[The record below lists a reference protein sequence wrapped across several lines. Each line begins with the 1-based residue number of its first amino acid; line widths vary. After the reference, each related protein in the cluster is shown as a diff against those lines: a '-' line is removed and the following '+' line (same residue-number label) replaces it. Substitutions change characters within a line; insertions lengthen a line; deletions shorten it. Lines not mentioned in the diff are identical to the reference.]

1 MNILTTIIA
10 KKTERLNATKVSLPQ
25 SELRERI
32 KGLDKPRD
40 FRASIQRHGG
50 PIRLIAEIKKASPS
64 KGLIR
69 SDFDPIKIASLY
81 ESKPVNALSV
91 LTEEDYFQGQL
102 AYISRVKEVTTKPV
116 LRKDFIF
123 DEYQIYES
131 RAFGADAVL
140 LIAAVL
146 EQGQAKEYLHIAAEL
161 GLAVLFEVH
170 NEKELEKA
178 LHVDAEIIGINN
190 RNLKTLSID
199 LSTTL
204 RLKKEVPVGKIVVSE
219 SGIRTRQDV
228 LMLQNNGIDAML
240 IGTSFM
246 ETPDIGRK
254 IDDLLSN

>member
-1 MNILTTIIA
+1 MNILTTIVA
-10 KKTERLNATKVSLPQ
+10 KKAERLNAAKMSLSQ

-32 KGLDKPRD
+32 KGIDKSRNFRD
-40 FRASIQRHGG
+40 SIQRHEG

-69 SDFDPIKIASLY
+69 SDFDPVKIASIY

-91 LTEEDYFQGQL
+91 LPEEDYFQGQL
-102 AYISRVKEVTTKPV
+102 SYISRVKEVTTKPV

-123 DEYQIYES
+123 DEYQLYES
-131 RAFGADAVL
+131 RACGADAIL
-140 LIAAVL
+140 LIAAIL
-146 EQGQAKEYLHIAAEL
+146 EQGQAGEYLHLAAEL

-170 NEKELEKA
+170 NEEDLEKA
-178 LHVDAEIIGINN
+178 LHVNAEIIGINN

-204 RLKKEVPVGKIVVSE
+204 RLKKEVPAGKIVVSE
-219 SGIRTRQDV
+219 SGIRTRHDV
-228 LMLQNNGIDAML
+228 LMLQDNGIDAML

-254 IDDLLSN
+254 IDDLLSS

>member
-1 MNILTTIIA
+1 MNILTSIVA
-10 KKTERLNATKVSLPQ
+10 KKTEKLHVAKVSLPQ
-25 SELRERI
+25 SELEERI
-32 KGLDKPRD
+32 KRITKPRD
-40 FRASIQRHGG
+40 FKGAIQRHEG

-69 SDFDPIKIASLY
+69 SDFDPLKIASIY
-81 ESKPVNALSV
+81 ESKPVSALSV

-102 AYISRVKEVTTKPV
+102 SYISQVKDITTKPI

-123 DEYQIYES
+123 DEYQLYES
-131 RAFGADAVL
+131 RASGADAVL

-146 EQGQAKEYLHIAAEL
+146 EQSQAKEYLHLAAEL
-161 GLAVLFEVH
+161 GLTVLFEVH
-170 NEKELEKA
+170 NEEDLEKA
-178 LHVDAEIIGINN
+178 LRVDAEIIGINN

-204 RLKKEVPVGKIVVSE
+204 RLKKEVPAGKIVVSE
-219 SGIRTRQDV
+219 SGISTRKDV
-228 LMLQNNGIDAML
+228 LMLQDNGIDAML

-254 IDDLLSN
+254 IDDLLLS